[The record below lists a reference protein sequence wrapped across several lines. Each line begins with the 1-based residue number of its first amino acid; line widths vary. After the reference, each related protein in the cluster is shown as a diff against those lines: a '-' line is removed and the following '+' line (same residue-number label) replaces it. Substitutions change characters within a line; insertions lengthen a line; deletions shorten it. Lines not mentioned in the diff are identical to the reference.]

1 MKQASDSKTFR
12 LEIVSAER
20 NLFSGDADLV
30 VVPGV
35 DGELGIFPNH
45 TPLLTKI
52 KPGTLKFHAKDESE
66 ETFLFVAGGFLEVQ
80 PTVVT
85 VLADTVVRGEEIDQ
99 ARAEEARRIAEE
111 AISRAPEDKIAL
123 ATAQAELSY
132 AVAELRTLQKYR
144 LGVKHRLK

>member
-1 MKQASDSKTFR
+1 MEQSTNAKTFQ

-20 NLFSGDADLV
+20 SLFSGEANFV

-66 ETFLFVAGGFLEVQ
+66 ETLFFVAGGFLEVQ

-111 AISRAPEDKIAL
+111 AISKAPEDKIAL

-132 AVAELRTLQKYR
+132 AMAELRTLQKYKTR
-144 LGVKHRLK
+144 S

>member
-1 MKQASDSKTFR
+1 MERSSNAKTFR

-20 NLFSGDADLV
+20 SLFSGEANFV

-35 DGELGIFPNH
+35 DGELGILPNH

-66 ETFLFVAGGFLEVQ
+66 ETLFFVAGGFLEIQ
-80 PTVVT
+80 PTLVT

-99 ARAEEARRIAEE
+99 ARAEEAKRNAEE
-111 AISRAPEDKIAL
+111 AIAKAPEDKIAL

-132 AVAELRTLQKYR
+132 AMAELRTLQKYKAR
-144 LGVKHRLK
+144 S

>member
-1 MKQASDSKTFR
+1 MERSSNAKTFR

-20 NLFSGDADLV
+20 SLFSGEANFV

-52 KPGTLKFHAKDESE
+52 KPGTMKFHAKDESE
-66 ETFLFVAGGFLEVQ
+66 ETLFFVAGGFLEVQ

-99 ARAEEARRIAEE
+99 ARAEESKKKAEE
-111 AISRAPEDKIAL
+111 AISKAPEDKIAL

-132 AVAELRTLQKYR
+132 AMAELRTLQKYKAR
-144 LGVKHRLK
+144 S

>member
-1 MKQASDSKTFR
+1 MEQSSNAKTFR

-20 NLFSGDADLV
+20 SLFSGEANFV

-52 KPGTLKFHAKDESE
+52 KPGTLKFHAKDEPE
-66 ETFLFVAGGFLEVQ
+66 ETLFFVAGGFLEVQ

-85 VLADTVVRGEEIDQ
+85 VLADTVIRGEEIDQ
-99 ARAEEARRIAEE
+99 ARAEESKKKAEE
-111 AISRAPEDKIAL
+111 AISKAPEDKIAL

-132 AVAELRTLQKYR
+132 AMAELRTLQKYKTR
-144 LGVKHRLK
+144 S

>member
-1 MKQASDSKTFR
+1 MEQSTNAKTFQ

-20 NLFSGDADLV
+20 SLFSGEANFV
-30 VVPGV
+30 VVPGI

-66 ETFLFVAGGFLEVQ
+66 ETLFFVAGGFLEVQ

-99 ARAEEARRIAEE
+99 ARAEESMRNAEE
-111 AISRAPEDKIAL
+111 AISKAPEDKIAL
-123 ATAQAELSY
+123 ATAQAERSY
-132 AVAELRTLQKYR
+132 AMAELRTLQKYKAR
-144 LGVKHRLK
+144 S

>member
-1 MKQASDSKTFR
+1 MGQSSNAKTFR

-20 NLFSGDADLV
+20 SLFSGEANFV

-66 ETFLFVAGGFLEVQ
+66 ETLFFVAGGFLEVQ

-99 ARAEEARRIAEE
+99 ARAEESMRNAEE
-111 AISRAPEDKIAL
+111 AISKAPEDKIAL

-132 AVAELRTLQKYR
+132 AMAELRTLQKYKTR
-144 LGVKHRLK
+144 S

>member
-1 MKQASDSKTFR
+1 MEQASDAKTFR

-20 NLFSGDADLV
+20 NLFSGEASFV

-66 ETFLFVAGGFLEVQ
+66 ETLFFVAGGFLEVQ

-111 AISRAPEDKIAL
+111 AISRAPDDKIAL

-132 AVAELRTLQKYR
+132 AMAELRTLQKYKAR
-144 LGVKHRLK
+144 S

>member
-1 MKQASDSKTFR
+1 MERSFNAKTFR

-20 NLFSGDADLV
+20 SLFSGEANFV

-66 ETFLFVAGGFLEVQ
+66 ETLFFVAGGFLEVQ

-99 ARAEEARRIAEE
+99 ARAEESMRNAEE
-111 AISRAPEDKIAL
+111 AISKAPQDKIAL

-132 AVAELRTLQKYR
+132 AMAELRTLQKYKAR
-144 LGVKHRLK
+144 S

>member
-1 MKQASDSKTFR
+1 MERSSNAKTFR

-20 NLFSGDADLV
+20 SLFSGEANFV

-52 KPGTLKFHAKDESE
+52 KPGTLKFHAKDEPE
-66 ETFLFVAGGFLEVQ
+66 ETLFFVAGGFLEVQ

-85 VLADTVVRGEEIDQ
+85 VLADTVIRGEEIDQ
-99 ARAEEARRIAEE
+99 ARAEESKKKAEE
-111 AISRAPEDKIAL
+111 AISKAPEDKIAL

-132 AVAELRTLQKYR
+132 AMAELRTLQKYKTR
-144 LGVKHRLK
+144 S

>member
-1 MKQASDSKTFR
+1 MDLSSNAKTFR
-12 LEIVSAER
+12 LEIVSSER
-20 NLFSGDADLV
+20 SLFSGDANFV

-99 ARAEEARRIAEE
+99 ARAEEARRIAEA

-123 ATAQAELSY
+123 AAAQAELSY
-132 AVAELRTLQKYR
+132 AMAELRTLQKYKAR
-144 LGVKHRLK
+144 S

>member
-1 MKQASDSKTFR
+1 MEQSTNAKTFQ

-20 NLFSGDADLV
+20 SLFSGEANFV

-52 KPGTLKFHAKDESE
+52 KPGTLKFHVKDEAE
-66 ETFLFVAGGFLEVQ
+66 ETLFFVAGGFLEVQ

-99 ARAEEARRIAEE
+99 ARAEESKRNAEE
-111 AISRAPEDKIAL
+111 AISKAPEDKIAL

-132 AVAELRTLQKYR
+132 AMAELRTLQKYKAR
-144 LGVKHRLK
+144 S

>member
-1 MKQASDSKTFR
+1 MEQSSNAKTFR

-20 NLFSGDADLV
+20 SLFSGEAKFV

-66 ETFLFVAGGFLEVQ
+66 ETLFFVAGGFLEVQ

-85 VLADTVVRGEEIDQ
+85 VLADTVIRGEEIDRNPPFCHHRHE
-99 ARAEEARRIAEE
+99 RAYIFN
-111 AISRAPEDKIAL
+111 L
-123 ATAQAELSY
+123 T
-132 AVAELRTLQKYR
+132 
-144 LGVKHRLK
+144 

>member
-1 MKQASDSKTFR
+1 MEQSSDAKTFR

-20 NLFSGDADLV
+20 SLYSGEANFV

-66 ETFLFVAGGFLEVQ
+66 ETLFFVAGGFLEVQ

-111 AISRAPEDKIAL
+111 AISKAPEDKIAL

-132 AVAELRTLQKYR
+132 AMAELRTLQKYKAR
-144 LGVKHRLK
+144 S

>member
-1 MKQASDSKTFR
+1 MEQSSNAKTFR

-20 NLFSGDADLV
+20 SLFSGEANFV

-66 ETFLFVAGGFLEVQ
+66 ETLFFVAGGFLEVQ

-85 VLADTVVRGEEIDQ
+85 VLADTVIRGEEIDQ
-99 ARAEEARRIAEE
+99 ARAEEARRIAED
-111 AISRAPEDKIAL
+111 AISKAPEDKIAL

-132 AVAELRTLQKYR
+132 AMAELRTLQKYKAR
-144 LGVKHRLK
+144 S

>member
-1 MKQASDSKTFR
+1 MERSSNAKTFR

-20 NLFSGDADLV
+20 SLFSGEANFV

-45 TPLLTKI
+45 TPLLTRI

-66 ETFLFVAGGFLEVQ
+66 ETLFFVAGGFLEVQ

-85 VLADTVVRGEEIDQ
+85 VLADTVVRGDEIDQ
-99 ARAEEARRIAEE
+99 SRAEESKRNAEE
-111 AISRAPEDKIAL
+111 AISKAPEDKIAL

-132 AVAELRTLQKYR
+132 AMAELRTLQKYKAR
-144 LGVKHRLK
+144 S

>member
-1 MKQASDSKTFR
+1 MDQSLNAKTFR
-12 LEIVSAER
+12 LEIVSSER
-20 NLFSGDADLV
+20 SLFSGDANFV

-52 KPGTLKFHAKDESE
+52 KPGTLKFHAKDDSE

-99 ARAEEARRIAEE
+99 ARAEELQRNAEE
-111 AISRAPEDKIAL
+111 AISKAPEDKIAL

-132 AVAELRTLQKYR
+132 AMAELRTLQKYKAR
-144 LGVKHRLK
+144 S

>member
-1 MKQASDSKTFR
+1 MERSSNAKTFR

-20 NLFSGDADLV
+20 SLFSGEANFV

-52 KPGTLKFHAKDESE
+52 KPGTMKFHAKDESE
-66 ETFLFVAGGFLEVQ
+66 ETLFFVAGGFLEVQ

-99 ARAEEARRIAEE
+99 ARAEESKRNAEE
-111 AISRAPEDKIAL
+111 AISKAPEDKIAL

-132 AVAELRTLQKYR
+132 AMAELRTLQKYKAR
-144 LGVKHRLK
+144 S

>member
-1 MKQASDSKTFR
+1 MQQASNSKTFR

-20 NLFSGDADLV
+20 NLFSGEASFV

-35 DGELGIFPNH
+35 DGELGIYPNH

-52 KPGTLKFHAKDESE
+52 KPGTLKFHAKDESV
-66 ETFLFVAGGFLEVQ
+66 ETLFFVAGGFLEVQ

-99 ARAEEARRIAEE
+99 ARAEEAKRNAENAIAK
-111 AISRAPEDKIAL
+111 APEDKIAL

-132 AVAELRTLQKYR
+132 AMAELRTLQKYKAR
-144 LGVKHRLK
+144 S

>member
-1 MKQASDSKTFR
+1 MEQSTDAKTFR

-20 NLFSGDADLV
+20 SLFSGEAKFV

-66 ETFLFVAGGFLEVQ
+66 ETLFFVAGGFLEVQ

-85 VLADTVVRGEEIDQ
+85 VLADTVIRGEEIDQ
-99 ARAEEARRIAEE
+99 ARAEEARRKAEE

-132 AVAELRTLQKYR
+132 AMAELRTLQKYKT
-144 LGVKHRLK
+144 GS

>member
-1 MKQASDSKTFR
+1 MNQSSNAKTFR
-12 LEIVSAER
+12 LEIVSSER
-20 NLFSGDADLV
+20 SLFSGDANFV

-52 KPGTLKFHAKDESE
+52 KPGTLKFHAKNESE

-99 ARAEEARRIAEE
+99 ARAEEARRVAEE

-132 AVAELRTLQKYR
+132 AVAELRTLQKYKGR
-144 LGVKHRLK
+144 G

>member
-1 MKQASDSKTFR
+1 MEQSTNAKTFQ

-20 NLFSGDADLV
+20 SLFSGEANFV
-30 VVPGV
+30 VVPGI

-66 ETFLFVAGGFLEVQ
+66 ETLFFVAGGFLEVQ

-85 VLADTVVRGEEIDQ
+85 VLADTVVRGNEIDQ
-99 ARAEEARRIAEE
+99 ARAEESRRIAEE
-111 AISRAPEDKIAL
+111 AISKAPEDKIAL

-132 AVAELRTLQKYR
+132 AMAELRTLQKYKAR
-144 LGVKHRLK
+144 S

>member
-1 MKQASDSKTFR
+1 MEQSSNAKTFR

-20 NLFSGDADLV
+20 SLFSGDANFV

-52 KPGTLKFHAKDESE
+52 KPGTLKFQAKDESE
-66 ETFLFVAGGFLEVQ
+66 ETLFFVAGGFLEVQ

-99 ARAEEARRIAEE
+99 ARAEELRRNAEE
-111 AISRAPEDKIAL
+111 AISKAPEDKIAL

-132 AVAELRTLQKYR
+132 AMAELRTLQKYKAR
-144 LGVKHRLK
+144 S

>member
-1 MKQASDSKTFR
+1 MEQSTNAKTFQ

-20 NLFSGDADLV
+20 SLFSGEANFV

-66 ETFLFVAGGFLEVQ
+66 ETLFFVAGGFLEVQ

-111 AISRAPEDKIAL
+111 AISRAPEDKVAL

-132 AVAELRTLQKYR
+132 AMAELRTLQRYKAR
-144 LGVKHRLK
+144 S

>member
-1 MKQASDSKTFR
+1 MEWSSNAKTFR

-20 NLFSGDADLV
+20 SLFSGEANFV

-66 ETFLFVAGGFLEVQ
+66 ETLFFVAGGFLEVQ

-85 VLADTVVRGEEIDQ
+85 VLADIVVRGEEIDQ
-99 ARAEEARRIAEE
+99 ARAEESMRNAEE
-111 AISRAPEDKIAL
+111 AISKAPEDKIAL

-132 AVAELRTLQKYR
+132 AMAELRTLQKYKAR
-144 LGVKHRLK
+144 S

>member
-1 MKQASDSKTFR
+1 MERSSNAKTFR

-20 NLFSGDADLV
+20 SLFSGEANFV

-52 KPGTLKFHAKDESE
+52 KPGTLKLLAKDESD
-66 ETFLFVAGGFLEVQ
+66 ETLFFVAGGFLEVQ

-99 ARAEEARRIAEE
+99 ARAEEAKKKAEE
-111 AISRAPEDKIAL
+111 AISKAPEDKIAL

-132 AVAELRTLQKYR
+132 AMAELRTLQKYKAR
-144 LGVKHRLK
+144 S

>member
-1 MKQASDSKTFR
+1 MERSSNAKTFR

-20 NLFSGDADLV
+20 SLFSGEANFV

-66 ETFLFVAGGFLEVQ
+66 ETLFFVAGGFLEVQ

-85 VLADTVVRGEEIDQ
+85 VLADTVVRSEEIDQ
-99 ARAEEARRIAEE
+99 ARAEESKRNAEE
-111 AISRAPEDKIAL
+111 AISKAPEDKIAL

-132 AVAELRTLQKYR
+132 AMAELRTLQKYKSR
-144 LGVKHRLK
+144 S

>member
-1 MKQASDSKTFR
+1 MVQSSNAKTFR

-20 NLFSGDADLV
+20 SLFSGEANFV

-35 DGELGIFPNH
+35 DGDLGIFPNH

-52 KPGTLKFHAKDESE
+52 KPGTLKFHAKDEPE
-66 ETFLFVAGGFLEVQ
+66 ETLFFVAGGFLEVQ

-85 VLADTVVRGEEIDQ
+85 VLADTVIRGEEIDQ
-99 ARAEEARRIAEE
+99 ARAEESKKKAEE
-111 AISRAPEDKIAL
+111 AISKAPEDKIAL

-132 AVAELRTLQKYR
+132 AMAELRTLQKYKTR
-144 LGVKHRLK
+144 S

>member
-1 MKQASDSKTFR
+1 MERSSNAKTFR

-20 NLFSGDADLV
+20 SLFSGEANFV

-35 DGELGIFPNH
+35 DGDLGIFPNH

-52 KPGTLKFHAKDESE
+52 KPGTLKFHAKDELE
-66 ETFLFVAGGFLEVQ
+66 ETLFFVAGGFLEVQ

-85 VLADTVVRGEEIDQ
+85 VLADTVIRGEEIDQ
-99 ARAEEARRIAEE
+99 ARAEESKKKAEE
-111 AISRAPEDKIAL
+111 AISKAPEDKIAL

-132 AVAELRTLQKYR
+132 AMAELRTLQKYKTR
-144 LGVKHRLK
+144 S

>member
-1 MKQASDSKTFR
+1 MESSSNAKTFR

-20 NLFSGDADLV
+20 SLFSGEANFV

-35 DGELGIFPNH
+35 DGDLGIFPNH

-52 KPGTLKFHAKDESE
+52 KPGTLKFHAKDEPE
-66 ETFLFVAGGFLEVQ
+66 ETLFFVAGGFLEVQ

-85 VLADTVVRGEEIDQ
+85 VLADTVIRGEEIDQ
-99 ARAEEARRIAEE
+99 ARAEESKKKAEE
-111 AISRAPEDKIAL
+111 AISKASEDKIAL

-132 AVAELRTLQKYR
+132 AMAELRTLQKYKTR
-144 LGVKHRLK
+144 S

>member
-1 MKQASDSKTFR
+1 MERSSNAKAFR

-20 NLFSGDADLV
+20 SLFSGEANFV

-52 KPGTLKFHAKDESE
+52 KPGTLKFHAKDEPE
-66 ETFLFVAGGFLEVQ
+66 ETLFFVAGGFLEVQ

-85 VLADTVVRGEEIDQ
+85 VLADTVIRGEEIDQ
-99 ARAEEARRIAEE
+99 ARAEELKKKAEE
-111 AISRAPEDKIAL
+111 AISKAPEDKIAL

-132 AVAELRTLQKYR
+132 AMAELRTLQKYKTR
-144 LGVKHRLK
+144 S

>member
-1 MKQASDSKTFR
+1 MERSSNAKTFR

-20 NLFSGDADLV
+20 SLFSGEANFV

-35 DGELGIFPNH
+35 DGDLGIFPNH

-52 KPGTLKFHAKDESE
+52 KPGTLKFHAKDEPE
-66 ETFLFVAGGFLEVQ
+66 ETLFFVAGGFLEVQ

-85 VLADTVVRGEEIDQ
+85 VLADTVIRGEEIDQ
-99 ARAEEARRIAEE
+99 ARAEEAKRNAEE
-111 AISRAPEDKIAL
+111 AIARAPEDKIAL

-132 AVAELRTLQKYR
+132 AMAELRTLQKYKAR
-144 LGVKHRLK
+144 S

>member
-1 MKQASDSKTFR
+1 MEQFSNAKTFR

-20 NLFSGDADLV
+20 SLFSGEANFV

-45 TPLLTKI
+45 TPLLTRI
-52 KPGTLKFHAKDESE
+52 KPGTLKFSAKGESE
-66 ETFLFVAGGFLEVQ
+66 ETLFFVAGGFLEVQ

-99 ARAEEARRIAEE
+99 ARAEESKRNAEE
-111 AISRAPEDKIAL
+111 AILKAPEDKIAL

-132 AVAELRTLQKYR
+132 AMAELRTLQKYKTR
-144 LGVKHRLK
+144 G

>member
-1 MKQASDSKTFR
+1 MEGSSNAKTFR

-20 NLFSGDADLV
+20 SLFSGEANFV

-52 KPGTLKFHAKDESE
+52 KPGTLKFHTKDESE
-66 ETFLFVAGGFLEVQ
+66 ETLFFVAGGFLEVQ

-85 VLADTVVRGEEIDQ
+85 VLADTVIRGEEIDQ
-99 ARAEEARRIAEE
+99 ARAEEAKRIAEE
-111 AISRAPEDKIAL
+111 AISKAPEDKIAL

-132 AVAELRTLQKYR
+132 AMAELRTLQKYKAR
-144 LGVKHRLK
+144 S

>member
-1 MKQASDSKTFR
+1 MERPSNAKTFR

-20 NLFSGDADLV
+20 SLFSGEANFV

-66 ETFLFVAGGFLEVQ
+66 ESLFFVAGGFLEVQ

-85 VLADTVVRGEEIDQ
+85 VLADTVIRGEEIDQ
-99 ARAEEARRIAEE
+99 ARAEDARRNAEE
-111 AISRAPEDKIAL
+111 AIAKAPEDKIAL

-132 AVAELRTLQKYR
+132 AMAELRTLQKYKTR
-144 LGVKHRLK
+144 S